1 MSRGQKYF
9 GSRRVRMDLTTLMES
24 ACSCLLLPQ
33 WFLIAFNCSLVR
45 MCSCFLKSLVIVT
58 SHFHWLFCQAEVAAR
73 DAKREKQDRQA
84 ELRRKKDEEQ
94 EAEEHRKVCLCL
106 STML

>member
-1 MSRGQKYF
+1 
-9 GSRRVRMDLTTLMES
+9 MES

-33 WFLIAFNCSLVR
+33 WFLIALNCRLVC

-58 SHFHWLFCQAEVAAR
+58 SHYHWLFYQAEVAAR

-84 ELRRKKDEEQ
+84 ELCRKKDEEQ